1 MKNEANIKAKSRERS
16 ESGKLSVYLQ
26 NRYTIKTAKSYGR
39 EIEMFISNYPQADKA
54 LYKDLIHYIGTL
66 RNRYSNAKTLNRIV
80 SSMKVYYDF
89 LNYTGQRKDNP
100 SKAIRL
106 RDKQS
111 RDIQLQD
118 LFTSEELENLLNRK
132 ERYNALEYRNKVL
145 MSLLIYQAL
154 KPTEIA
160 SITLDEINLSAA
172 TIYIKGSGKNNSRE
186 LSLKPNQ
193 ILLFHQ
199 YQSEIRPKLSPDSIG
214 TKSRSIAGLT
224 EFFILGHRGNPMTA
238 EDITKHVKRS
248 FKGLYIPRKVNC
260 QTIRQSVIT
269 NLLKAGNDLR
279 VVQVF
284 AGHKYPG
291 ATERYKQTN
300 VEALQTAVAQYH
312 PMR

>member
-1 MKNEANIKAKSRERS
+1 MN
-16 ESGKLSVYLQ
+16 VPDYLKT
-26 NRYTIKTAKSYGR
+26 RYTEKTAKAYRR
-39 EIEMFISNYPQADKA
+39 EIEIFLSNCPHAEKA
-54 LYKDLIHYIGTL
+54 LYKDLIQYIGIL
-66 RNRYSNAKTLNRIV
+66 RNRYTNAKTINRILA
-80 SSMKVYYDF
+80 SIKAYYDF
-89 LNYTGQRKDNP
+89 LTYTGKRKDNP

-118 LFTSEELENLLNRK
+118 LFTTQELERLLNRK
-132 ERYNALEYRNKVL
+132 ERFNALEYRNKVL

-160 SITLDEINLSAA
+160 SITLNEINLSQA
-172 TIYIKGSGKNNSRE
+172 TVYIKASAKSNSRE
-186 LSLKPNQ
+186 LTLKPNQ

-199 YQSEIRPKLSPDSIG
+199 YQTEIRLKLLKGSEND
-214 TKSRSIAGLT
+214 
-224 EFFILGHRGNPMTA
+224 FFIIGQRSSPMKG

-248 FKGLYIPRKVNC
+248 FKGLYAPRKVNC

-279 VVQVF
+279 IVQVF
-284 AGHKYPG
+284 AGHKNPST
-291 ATERYKQTN
+291 TEKYKQSDT
-300 VEALQTAVAQYH
+300 EALKTAIERFH